1 MKRILLLA
9 AFIGAMTLQ
18 SWALNGDVNGDGEV
32 TVSDINAVI
41 EVILGSSSNSAA
53 DVNGDGEIT
62 VGDVNF
68 IINIIIYGS
77 DDDELTPKEIELDF
91 SALDEPSELIP
102 DDEDAPDYGDYVE
115 NTT

>member
-62 VGDVNF
+62 IADVNDVINC
-68 IINIIIYGS
+68 IITGGAYNAALDVNGDGEITINDVNIIIDKIIHG
-77 DDDELTPKEIELDF
+77 
-91 SALDEPSELIP
+91 
-102 DDEDAPDYGDYVE
+102 
-115 NTT
+115 N